1 MKWKIE
7 KQKLYNL
14 SNKEKTVEESNKQR
28 LRYFGDCNKR
38 FNVCVIRILKRQDS
52 EKTWGCKST

>member
-7 KQKLYNL
+7 KQKLHNL

-28 LRYFGDCNKR
+28 LRYFGDYNKR
-38 FNVCVIRILKRQDS
+38 FNVCVIRLLKRQDS